1 MKNKLNALDYNIL
14 ALLCEDAQMPNT
26 EIAKRFDVSAGT
38 VHMRVK
44 KMRDLGVI
52 RGATLKLDYAQ
63 MGWKLTAFLGIFLRE
78 SILYKEVIDKLYE
91 IPEIVRI
98 HHAMGKYDIFVK
110 IHAKDS
116 THFRDVYQDKIITIN
131 AIKGTESFI
140 SVEENLNR
148 HIEFGPDMENHL
160 H

>member
-1 MKNKLNALDYNIL
+1 M
-14 ALLCEDAQMPNT
+14 
-26 EIAKRFDVSAGT
+26 
-38 VHMRVK
+38 
-44 KMRDLGVI
+44 
-52 RGATLKLDYAQ
+52 
-63 MGWKLTAFLGIFLRE
+63 
-78 SILYKEVIDKLYE
+78 YE

-116 THFRDVYQDKIITIN
+116 IHYRDVYQEKIITIN

-148 HIEFGPDMENHL
+148 HIEFGEET
-160 H
+160 